1 MNLILSPLQKA
12 GINGI
17 RMSTGKGD
25 IHRVHP
31 IFAAHASD
39 YPEQLLVTCVKFLGC
54 PKCKAQNDG
63 LGNPSAELEF

>member
-17 RMSTGKGD
+17 CMSTGKGD